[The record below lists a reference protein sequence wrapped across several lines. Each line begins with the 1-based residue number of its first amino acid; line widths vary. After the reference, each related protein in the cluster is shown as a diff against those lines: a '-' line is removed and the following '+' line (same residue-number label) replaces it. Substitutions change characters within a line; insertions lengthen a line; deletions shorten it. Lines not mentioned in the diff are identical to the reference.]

1 MQAGETD
8 IETAP
13 HPLVSLL
20 CDMLIVLF
28 TFC

>member
-1 MQAGETD
+1 MLAGETD
-8 IETAP
+8 IETGI
-13 HPLVSLL
+13 LVLLLL